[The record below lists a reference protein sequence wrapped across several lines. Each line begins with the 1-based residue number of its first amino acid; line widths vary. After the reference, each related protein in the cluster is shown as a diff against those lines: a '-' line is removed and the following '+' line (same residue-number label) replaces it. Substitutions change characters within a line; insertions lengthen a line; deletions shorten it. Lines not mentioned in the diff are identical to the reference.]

1 MGKQDLGKHGHS
13 GTLMIPIIMG
23 AAVGGQTD
31 TRPCRLLWFPRGDCR
46 QFSL

>member
-23 AAVGGQTD
+23 AAAGGKTD
-31 TRPCRLLWFPRGDCR
+31 TRPCLVMLP
-46 QFSL
+46 